1 MIHDIKITMRRRS
14 TTVRGWHK
22 RRLQGMIKTVIQCL
36 AFTDPFEF
44 SQNGYDF
51 KIDTDV
57 DTNSISHVNI
67 YSLKVTL
74 DLNDEQLENFMKYLK
89 NVEGFNTI
97 TLLSASK
104 YGTIST

>member
-44 SQNGYDF
+44 SQCGYDF
-51 KIDTDV
+51 KIDTNI

-74 DLNDEQLENFMKYLK
+74 DLTDEQLENFMKYLK
-89 NVEGFNTI
+89 NVQGWYTI
-97 TLLSASK
+97 TLLSAPK